1 MFTILINDDGTLTQ
15 SIKEKIMHR
24 ESNVHTFR
32 FLVEPIWICNK
43 KTTYMRDYDCIFEYR
58 TPSSETYETILLTPS
73 EELYKDKLE
82 YLLPID
88 INLTCEIGK
97 LNIKFIFTW
106 LEMNEDGNFTEH
118 SRKTLPTS
126 VDILPVPQWSDYIS
140 NEKLDNIAQIT
151 LHNRAL
157 LEEQRKLMEMSSK
170 NS

>member
-1 MFTILINDDGTLTQ
+1 MFTVLINDDGTLTQ

-24 ESNVHTFR
+24 ESNAHTFR
-32 FLVEPIWICNK
+32 FLANPILK
-43 KTTYMRDYDCIFEYR
+43 EYDCIFEYC
-58 TPSSETYETILLTPS
+58 TPLSKTYETISLTPS

-88 INLTCEIGK
+88 INLTCEVGK
-97 LNIKFIFTW
+97 LDFKFIFTW
-106 LEMNEDGNFTEH
+106 LEMNEDGKFTEH
-118 SRKTLPTS
+118 SVKTLPTS
-126 VDILPVPQWSDYIS
+126 VDILSVPQWSDYIS
-140 NEKLDNIAQIT
+140 NEKLDNIAQIA